1 MTLYKKPMSSY
12 DFQTIET
19 KWQAEWAAKQIYK
32 TTIDHSKPKFY
43 ALDMFPY
50 PSGAGLHVGHPLGY
64 IASDIV
70 SRYKRLNG
78 FNVLHPMG
86 FDAFGLPAEQYA
98 IQTGQHPAIT
108 TEENLKRYKEQLNR
122 IGFCYDWDREIRTTD
137 PKYYKWT
144 QWIFIQLF
152 ESWYNAKTDKA
163 ESIDTLITIFENEGN
178 VKVEHNGEE
187 VQSFTAEDW
196 ENKSK
201 QEKEAV
207 LQCYRLA
214 FQKENTV
221 NWCEELGTVLAN
233 DEVKNGLSER
243 GGYPVTQKVMKQWYL
258 RITAYADRLLDGL
271 NTIDWSDSIKETQR
285 NWIGKS
291 QGASIDFRVASQNTK
306 QESVERQKWQTSN
319 PELWQYF
326 KSFGR
331 ENRKN
336 QTEAENIIWQEV
348 RNRKL
353 EHKFR
358 RQHAINDFIVD
369 FVCLDKKLVIE
380 IDGGYHNVKEQ
391 EKYDEYRT
399 FVLNQEG
406 FKVIRFTNEEVI
418 KNTDQVLLKIKRNAD
433 ERISPQPLAPSP
445 QENGNSPL
453 RKRGAGGEAIIEVF
467 TTRPDTI
474 FGSTFMVLAPDHELV
489 SQITTDEQR
498 SEIEAYATV
507 ANNKSEL
514 ERKKDKSVSGVFTG
528 AYALHPFTQKK
539 LPIFISEYVLSGYG
553 TGAIMAVPAH
563 DERDHAFA
571 KKFGLD
577 IIQVI
582 ESKEELDI
590 QEQSYD
596 AKHGKLMN
604 SENFDRLSVKE
615 AMSAIIQLA
624 EERGFGT
631 RKINYK
637 LRDAGFSRQRYW
649 GEPFPIV
656 HADGIPT
663 VINELPVELP
673 EVDSYVA
680 KGTTES
686 PLSNNQDW
694 VNYNAGGVN
703 GKRETDTMPG
713 YAGSS
718 WYFLRYMDPNNETE
732 FAGKESLE
740 YWNQVD
746 LYIGGTEHATGHLLY
761 SRFWTKFLCDRG
773 YISFDEPFKKLVNQ
787 GMILGESK
795 FIYQVA
801 AELSDPNSLKAFP
814 SQGRWLPIFVTANE
828 MEAQDSK
835 IKDKLISFI
844 NDYKDFNL
852 SFKTDQISTRKI
864 RVPSIM
870 VEGDKVLLANLK
882 LLWEKHKVKEL
893 LPPVFLSENN
903 DVFLATTEIE
913 KMSKSK
919 VNVVNPD
926 DIADQYG
933 ADTLR
938 LYEMFLGPLEDSKP
952 WSTKGIDGTYRFLKK
967 LWALHYDQ
975 DGNTLWTDTEAS
987 KDSMKTLHATIKK
1000 ITEDISTMS
1009 LNTSVAQFMICV
1021 NELGSQKCTSKSV
1034 LEQVLILLNP
1044 FAPHIT
1050 EELWNAMGNEGFI
1063 ADATWPE
1070 FDEKHLVESSKVYP
1084 ISINGKTRTNL
1095 EFPLDMSKDEIEKNV
1110 LADEIVQKWLDG
1122 NPPKKVIV
1130 VPGRIVNVVM

>member
-1 MTLYKKPMSSY
+1 MSSY

-64 IASDIV
+64 IASDILA
-70 SRYKRLNG
+70 RYKRLNG

-108 TEENLKRYKEQLNR
+108 TEENLARYKEQLNR

-137 PKYYKWT
+137 PRYYKWT

-152 ESWYNAKTDKA
+152 ECWYNAKTDKA
-163 ESIDTLITIFENEGN
+163 ESIDALITIFENEGN
-178 VKVEHNGEE
+178 VNVAHNGEE
-187 VQSFTAEDW
+187 TESFTSEDW
-196 ENKSK
+196 ENKNK

-243 GGYPVTQKVMKQWYL
+243 GGHEVTQKIMKQWYL

-291 QGASIDFRVASQNTK
+291 QGASIEFRVDS
-306 QESVERQKWQTSN
+306 S
-319 PELWQYF
+319 ELM
-326 KSFGR
+326 
-331 ENRKN
+331 
-336 QTEAENIIWQEV
+336 
-348 RNRKL
+348 
-353 EHKFR
+353 
-358 RQHAINDFIVD
+358 
-369 FVCLDKKLVIE
+369 
-380 IDGGYHNVKEQ
+380 
-391 EKYDEYRT
+391 
-399 FVLNQEG
+399 
-406 FKVIRFTNEEVI
+406 
-418 KNTDQVLLKIKRNAD
+418 
-433 ERISPQPLAPSP
+433 
-445 QENGNSPL
+445 
-453 RKRGAGGEAIIEVF
+453 IEVF

-474 FGSTFMVLAPDHELV
+474 FGSTFMVLAPDHEFV
-489 SQITTDEQR
+489 SQITTNAQR
-498 SEIEAYATV
+498 AEIESYATI

-528 AYALHPFTQKK
+528 AYALHPFTQNK
-539 LPIFISEYVLSGYG
+539 LPIYISEYVLSGYG

-571 KKFGLD
+571 KKFGLG

-582 ESKEELDI
+582 SSKEEIDI
-590 QEQSYD
+590 QKQSYD

-604 SENFDRLSVKE
+604 SENLDRLTVRE
-615 AMSAIIQLA
+615 AAQAIIQLS

-631 RKINYK
+631 KKINYK
-637 LRDAGFSRQRYW
+637 LRDAGYSRQRYW
-649 GEPFPIV
+649 GEPFPII
-656 HADGIPT
+656 HEDGIPM

-673 EVDSYVA
+673 PVDSYEA

-686 PLSNNQDW
+686 PLANNEEW
-694 VNYNAGGVN
+694 VNTPTGR
-703 GKRETDTMPG
+703 RETDTMPG

-718 WYFLRYMDPNNETE
+718 WYFLRYMDPNNDQE

-773 YISFDEPFKKLVNQ
+773 HISFDEPFKKLVNQ
-787 GMILGESK
+787 GMIQGESMMLNMGDRELHVPVYMANK
-795 FIYQVA
+795 DATISLEKLQELQKADNRFESVDLSKLEVKDNLVQLRTQV
-801 AELSDPNSLKAFP
+801 
-814 SQGRWLPIFVTANE
+814 
-828 MEAQDSK
+828 
-835 IKDKLISFI
+835 
-844 NDYKDFNL
+844 
-852 SFKTDQISTRKI
+852 
-864 RVPSIM
+864 
-870 VEGDKVLLANLK
+870 
-882 LLWEKHKVKEL
+882 
-893 LPPVFLSENN
+893 
-903 DVFLATTEIE
+903 E

-919 VNVVNPD
+919 FNVVNPD
-926 DIADQYG
+926 DVSNQYG

-967 LWALHYDQ
+967 LWALYFDQ
-975 DGNTLWTDTEAS
+975 DDNALWTDGEAS

-1000 ITEDISTMS
+1000 ITEDINTMS

-1034 LEQVLILLNP
+1034 LEQILVLLNP

-1063 ADATWPE
+1063 SDATWPE
-1070 FDEKHLVESSKVYP
+1070 FDEKHLLESSKVYP

-1095 EFPLDMSKDEIEKNV
+1095 EFPLDMSKDEIEKQV
-1110 LADEIVQKWLDG
+1110 LNNEIVQKWLDG
-1122 NPPKKVIV
+1122 KPPKKVIL
-1130 VPGRIVNVVM
+1130 VPGRIVNVVI

>member
-1 MTLYKKPMSSY
+1 MPLSKKLMSTY
-12 DFQTIET
+12 DFQAIET
-19 KWQAEWAAKQIYK
+19 KWQAEWSAKQIYK
-32 TTIDHSKPKFY
+32 TTIDHNRPKFY

-98 IQTGQHPAIT
+98 IQTGQHPAVT
-108 TEENLKRYKEQLNR
+108 TEENLTRYKQQLNR
-122 IGFCYDWDREIRTTD
+122 IGFCYDWDRELRTTD

-163 ESIDTLITIFENEGN
+163 ESIDALITIFENEGN
-178 VKVEHNGEE
+178 VKVEHRGDE
-187 VQSFTAEDW
+187 VEPFTAEDW

-214 FQKENTV
+214 FQKKTTV

-243 GGYPVTQKVMKQWYL
+243 GGHPVTQKIMKQWYL
-258 RITAYADRLLDGL
+258 RITAYADRLLEGL
-271 NTIDWSDSIKETQR
+271 NRIDWSDSIKETQR
-285 NWIGKS
+285 NWIGRS
-291 QGASIDFRVASQNTK
+291 EGAQIDFRIETK
-306 QESVERQKWQTSN
+306 GARQ
-319 PELWQYF
+319 
-326 KSFGR
+326 
-331 ENRKN
+331 
-336 QTEAENIIWQEV
+336 
-348 RNRKL
+348 
-353 EHKFR
+353 
-358 RQHAINDFIVD
+358 
-369 FVCLDKKLVIE
+369 
-380 IDGGYHNVKEQ
+380 
-391 EKYDEYRT
+391 
-399 FVLNQEG
+399 
-406 FKVIRFTNEEVI
+406 
-418 KNTDQVLLKIKRNAD
+418 
-433 ERISPQPLAPSP
+433 
-445 QENGNSPL
+445 
-453 RKRGAGGEAIIEVF
+453 GEAVSHLKSNLKIEVF

-474 FGSTFMVLAPDHELV
+474 FGCTFMVLAPDHELV
-489 SQITTDEQR
+489 SQITTPEQKA
-498 SEIEAYATV
+498 EVETYATV

-539 LPIFISEYVLSGYG
+539 LPIYISEYVLSGYG

-571 KKFGLD
+571 TKFGID

-582 ESKEELDI
+582 EFQVSVPASTSDKDQVREDTNNDQNSESARVSTSNNQLP
-590 QEQSYD
+590 YD
-596 AKHGKLMN
+596 AKKGKLMN
-604 SENFDRLSVKE
+604 SENFDRLTVKE
-615 AMSAIIQLA
+615 ASAAIIQLA

-631 RKINYK
+631 RKVNYK
-637 LRDAGFSRQRYW
+637 LRDAGYSRQRYW
-649 GEPFPIV
+649 GEPFPII
-656 HADGIPT
+656 HQDGIPT
-663 VINELPVELP
+663 VLPALPVELP
-673 EVDSYVA
+673 PVDSYEA
-680 KGTTES
+680 KGTGES
-686 PLSNNQDW
+686 PLANNEEW
-694 VNYNAGGVN
+694 VNTPAGR
-703 GKRETDTMPG
+703 RETDTMPG

-718 WYFLRYMDPNNETE
+718 WYFLRYMDPNNEQE
-732 FAGKESLE
+732 FAGKESLK

-761 SRFWTKFLCDRG
+761 SRFWTKFLYDRG
-773 YISFDEPFKKLVNQ
+773 HIQFNEPFKKLVNQ
-787 GMILGESK
+787 GMIQGESMLLEANGIELHVPVNMASKDATLSLDK
-795 FIYQVA
+795 F
-801 AELSDPNSLKAFP
+801 
-814 SQGRWLPIFVTANE
+814 
-828 MEAQDSK
+828 
-835 IKDKLISFI
+835 
-844 NDYKDFNL
+844 
-852 SFKTDQISTRKI
+852 
-864 RVPSIM
+864 
-870 VEGDKVLLANLK
+870 
-882 LLWEKHKVKEL
+882 KEL
-893 LPPVFLSENN
+893 QTLDNRFEKLDLSNLEFEN
-903 DVFLATTEIE
+903 DVIQLKTQVE

-919 VNVVNPD
+919 FNVVNPD
-926 DIADQYG
+926 DICAEYG

-967 LWALHYDQ
+967 LWALFFDQ
-975 DGNTLWTDTEAS
+975 DDTALWTDDEPS

-1000 ITEDISTMS
+1000 ITEDIDSMS

-1034 LEQVLILLNP
+1034 LEQVLVLLNP

-1063 ADATWPE
+1063 ADATWPV
-1070 FDEKHLVESSKVYP
+1070 FDKKHLIESSKVYP

-1095 EFPLDMSKDEIEKNV
+1095 EFPLDMSKEEIEKNV

-1122 NPPKKVIV
+1122 KPPKKVIV

>member
-1 MTLYKKPMSSY
+1 MSTY
-12 DFQTIET
+12 DFQAIET
-19 KWQAEWAAKQIYK
+19 KWQAEWSAKQIYK
-32 TTIDHSKPKFY
+32 TTIDHSRPKFY

-98 IQTGQHPAIT
+98 IQTGQHPAVT
-108 TEENLKRYKEQLNR
+108 TEENLTRYKEQLNR
-122 IGFCYDWDREIRTTD
+122 IGFCYDWDRELRTTD
-137 PKYYKWT
+137 PSYYKWT

-163 ESIDTLITIFENEGN
+163 ESIDALITIFENEGN
-178 VKVEHNGEE
+178 VNIIHNGDEAE
-187 VQSFTAEDW
+187 SFTAEDW
-196 ENKSK
+196 ENKNK

-207 LQCYRLA
+207 MQCYRLA
-214 FQKENTV
+214 FQKETTV

-243 GGYPVTQKVMKQWYL
+243 GGHEVTQKIMKQWYL
-258 RITAYADRLLDGL
+258 RITAYADRLLEGL
-271 NTIDWSDSIKETQR
+271 NRIDWSDSIKETQR
-285 NWIGKS
+285 NWIGRS
-291 QGASIDFRVASQNTK
+291 EGAQIDFRV
-306 QESVERQKWQTSN
+306 
-319 PELWQYF
+319 
-326 KSFGR
+326 
-331 ENRKN
+331 
-336 QTEAENIIWQEV
+336 
-348 RNRKL
+348 
-353 EHKFR
+353 
-358 RQHAINDFIVD
+358 D
-369 FVCLDKKLVIE
+369 
-380 IDGGYHNVKEQ
+380 
-391 EKYDEYRT
+391 
-399 FVLNQEG
+399 
-406 FKVIRFTNEEVI
+406 
-418 KNTDQVLLKIKRNAD
+418 
-433 ERISPQPLAPSP
+433 SPQPLTPSP
-445 QENGNSPL
+445 KGNGNSSL
-453 RKRGAGGEAIIEVF
+453 KIEVF

-489 SQITTDEQR
+489 SQITTAQQK
-498 SEIEAYATV
+498 SEIEKYATI

-514 ERKKDKSVSGVFTG
+514 ERKKDRSVSGVFTG

-539 LPIFISEYVLSGYG
+539 LPIYISEYVLSGYG

-571 KKFGLD
+571 TKFGID

-582 ESKEELDI
+582 GFDKSVRVSTNSDDKVRGDTNQDDSTESARVFTSSDQLP
-590 QEQSYD
+590 YD

-615 AMSAIIQLA
+615 GAAAIIQLA

-631 RKINYK
+631 RKVNFK
-637 LRDAGFSRQRYW
+637 LRDAGYSRQRYW
-649 GEPFPIV
+649 GEPFPII
-656 HADGIPT
+656 HQDGVPT
-663 VINELPVELP
+663 VISELPVKLP
-673 EVDSYVA
+673 PVDSYEA
-680 KGTTES
+680 KGTGES
-686 PLSNNQDW
+686 PLANNEEW
-694 VNYNAGGVN
+694 VNTPTGR
-703 GKRETDTMPG
+703 RETDTMPG

-718 WYFLRYMDPNNETE
+718 WYFLRYMDPHNDQE
-732 FAGKESLE
+732 FAGKESLA

-773 YISFDEPFKKLVNQ
+773 HIQFDEPFKKLVNQ
-787 GMILGESK
+787 GMIQGESAFFK
-795 FIYQVA
+795 VA
-801 AELSDPNSLKAFP
+801 SLKYTAKHKSKNKAFGLTTFRVLV
-814 SQGRWLPIFVTANE
+814 SNNVSKTINTIQELLDKLPELKDEIGQTQKNIQV
-828 MEAQDSK
+828 DSK
-835 IKDKLISFI
+835 EYYQKRYPDGNIIIDEDLIDENYDFVIEQTGKSLLNSSRMDVSYVKKDTIDFKKAFI
-844 NDYKDFNL
+844 DKKYVQL
-852 SFKTDQISTRKI
+852 RKSHI
-864 RVPSIM
+864 IY
-870 VEGDKVLLANLK
+870 EQDGTFLCDKQV
-882 LLWEKHKVKEL
+882 
-893 LPPVFLSENN
+893 
-903 DVFLATTEIE
+903 E

-919 VNVVNPD
+919 FNVVNPD

-967 LWALHYDQ
+967 LWALFFDQ
-975 DGNTLWTDTEAS
+975 DGNTLWADKEAS

-1000 ITEDISTMS
+1000 ITEDIDNMS

-1021 NELGSQKCTSKSV
+1021 NELGSQKGTSKSV
-1034 LEQVLILLNP
+1034 LEQVLALLNP

-1050 EELWNAMGNEGFI
+1050 EELWNAIGNEGFI
-1063 ADATWPE
+1063 ADATWPT
-1070 FDEKHLVESSKVYP
+1070 FDEKHLIESSKIYP

-1095 EFPLDMSKDEIEKNV
+1095 EFPLDMSKEEIEKNV

-1122 NPPKKVIV
+1122 KSPKKVIV